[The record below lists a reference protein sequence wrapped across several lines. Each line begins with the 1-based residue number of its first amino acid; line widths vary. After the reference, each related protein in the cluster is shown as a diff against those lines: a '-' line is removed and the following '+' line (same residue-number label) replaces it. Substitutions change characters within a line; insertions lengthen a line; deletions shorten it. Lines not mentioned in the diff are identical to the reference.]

1 MGVTMLTESGNTAEW
16 QQLVQD
22 AGDYAGTRL
31 DEELESYLVFLLMRY
46 LRRPEMV
53 QRVLALDYL
62 RAQSLQ
68 QSRRGEPLQEVA
80 DQCLLLSG
88 LFPRRAERR
97 RVQLHYYV
105 DLGRSAYLDLAQ
117 LVSQWA
123 ALYQRMAREFIDVM
137 DTLQG
142 LRRMGG
148 GPAMSLMQAVEL
160 GPVYRSA
167 SARRVLEEATGSE
180 VTLLHTLPG
189 TLQ

>member
-1 MGVTMLTESGNTAEW
+1 MVTQTGNTAEW
-16 QQLVQD
+16 QKLVQD
-22 AGDYAGTRL
+22 AGNYAGSHL

-62 RAQSLQ
+62 HALELHS
-68 QSRRGEPLQEVA
+68 SRRGEPLQEVA

-88 LFPRRAERR
+88 LFPHRAERR
-97 RVQLHYYV
+97 RVQLRYYV
-105 DLGRSAYLDLAQ
+105 DLGRSAYLNLAD

-123 ALYQRMAREFIDVM
+123 TLYQRMASEFIDVM

-142 LRRMGG
+142 LRLMGG
-148 GPAMSLMQAVEL
+148 GQAMSLMQAAEL
-160 GPVYRSA
+160 GPGYRSA
-167 SARRVLEEATGSE
+167 VARRVLAESTTASE
-180 VTLLHTLPG
+180 VTLLYTLPD